1 MASNG
6 ADSPADVR
14 RCICSPTTHP
24 GSFRC
29 RLHRGGVGV
38 LPRSASCQQLGA
50 PQPRSLCSDH
60 HMRRAASQLQLA
72 HAHPVTVG
80 GGMPRSSSG
89 HQLLRPS
96 GVIRSASVQDFLTKE
111 SDPGKGGL

>member
-6 ADSPADVR
+6 AEAPPNSPSDVR

-29 RLHRGGVGV
+29 RLHRGGVG

-50 PQPRSLCSDH
+50 LRPRSLFSGH
-60 HMRRAASQLQLA
+60 HIRRAASQLLLV
-72 HAHPVTVG
+72 HPATTVAS
-80 GGMPRSSSG
+80 GMSRSSSE

-96 GVIRSASVQDFLTKE
+96 GVTRSASVQDLLTK
-111 SDPGKGGL
+111 K